1 MTQTTLNDNSKKISF
16 DNFDFTKK
24 KIRIS
29 SPVSLLACK
38 FMGVKLDDLTYLSYD
53 DFLQENPDYKSL
65 EPNIAIE
72 RYEHYVDRRQKLI
85 SSLKKIRNEIIK
97 EKKDSNASASFIS
110 NNLTSNYYNMF
121 KNKISKNNSVNN
133 FNKTFNIMKN
143 ISLKKS
149 ASMNKF
155 LEKNKSLMIL
165 DNENKL
171 KKEKKRQLINIK
183 REIDY
188 RLIKEQERIKNF
200 EKMRKK
206 SENLRMIKT
215 KKLDELS
222 LKKFI
227 NDKKE
232 KEKKIKMENFRKK
245 LEEKQQ
251 EKIMKETKK
260 FLNEQKKRKDEEK
273 QRKIKFQFQEKIE
286 KEIRDKV
293 LEKNL
298 MHHKELLERQNK
310 IEEIKRKREI
320 LFEQKKEELS
330 KLNEAKQ
337 KMDKMKLNN
346 VLEEKEKLLEE
357 KITLYNLKQ
366 KKFEEL
372 QKRKEKEKKDEQI
385 KQLFNKQ
392 RKLLNIKKVLQ
403 KNKSMEESKIKKYQ
417 QRIKQQEQNQIL
429 RHQKELKSLEK
440 KNKENEIKEIKF
452 KEKKEINKNNI
463 EKRKNLIMK
472 KIDMEEERIKKQKLK
487 QEKEMMEK
495 YNILYMQREDRKKQI
510 EQNER
515 IQQYQRELKLE
526 EINLRME
533 KIEQIQNQRIF
544 LEEKRKQKEKELS
557 DEKIGMINRL
567 NKIMNSENEINL
579 TRDEILN
586 YVIKDVKPNI
596 NNVGSKTPIIRRTIA
611 LETKFN
617 NKSNLSNSN
626 SKKYDIDIDKSKL
639 IENKSRENQYFNDSQ
654 VLKDNFNHNSEDMGD
669 SLEKK

>member
-1 MTQTTLNDNSKKISF
+1 M
-16 DNFDFTKK
+16 
-24 KIRIS
+24 
-29 SPVSLLACK
+29 
-38 FMGVKLDDLTYLSYD
+38 
-53 DFLQENPDYKSL
+53 
-65 EPNIAIE
+65 
-72 RYEHYVDRRQKLI
+72 
-85 SSLKKIRNEIIK
+85 
-97 EKKDSNASASFIS
+97 
-110 NNLTSNYYNMF
+110 
-121 KNKISKNNSVNN
+121 
-133 FNKTFNIMKN
+133 
-143 ISLKKS
+143 
-149 ASMNKF
+149 
-155 LEKNKSLMIL
+155 
-165 DNENKL
+165 
-171 KKEKKRQLINIK
+171 
-183 REIDY
+183 
-188 RLIKEQERIKNF
+188 
-200 EKMRKK
+200 
-206 SENLRMIKT
+206 
-215 KKLDELS
+215 
-222 LKKFI
+222 
-227 NDKKE
+227 
-232 KEKKIKMENFRKK
+232 
-245 LEEKQQ
+245 
-251 EKIMKETKK
+251 
-260 FLNEQKKRKDEEK
+260 
-273 QRKIKFQFQEKIE
+273 
-286 KEIRDKV
+286 
-293 LEKNL
+293 
-298 MHHKELLERQNK
+298 
-310 IEEIKRKREI
+310 
-320 LFEQKKEELS
+320 
-330 KLNEAKQ
+330 
-337 KMDKMKLNN
+337 
-346 VLEEKEKLLEE
+346 LEE